1 MGALAKTKGSEAR
14 RVVSAEVVEEE
25 SEQHQYL
32 TFSVAGEAY
41 AVGIL
46 HIKEIIKFTQVT
58 PVPLLPEF
66 IRGVINLRGE
76 VVPVIDL
83 AARFRRPPVEK
94 TRSTCVVILDLNTEA
109 EHLSVGMLVESVSEV
124 VEIPPQNIGPAPTFG
139 AKIRTDFIEGMGK
152 LEKGFVILLDIAK
165 VLSMEE
171 IAALAQAGPGT
182 SALSSA
188 G

>member
-1 MGALAKTKGSEAR
+1 MGALAKVTRGSIRQA
-14 RVVSAEVVEEE
+14 VPEEDLE
-25 SEQHQYL
+25 DTEQHQYL

-41 AVGIL
+41 AIGIL
-46 HIKEIIKFTQVT
+46 NIKEIIKFTQVT
-58 PVPLLPEF
+58 PVPLLPAF

-83 AARFRRPPVEK
+83 AARFGRSPVEQN
-94 TRSTCVVILDLNTEA
+94 RSVCVVILDLNSES
-109 EHLSVGMLVESVSEV
+109 ERLSVGILVESVSEV

-152 LEKGFVILLDIAK
+152 LDTGFVILLDIVK

-171 IAALAQAGPGT
+171 IAALAQTG
-182 SALSSA
+182 SKILES
-188 G
+188 